1 MFEAQCSKK
10 PTIVSRCEGF
20 PVGDKRGSSTKKAL
34 KQGTVL
40 ERYQVCS
47 NSVPCRAR
55 LDAHAR

>member
-55 LDAHAR
+55 